1 MYIIYIHIFM
11 RVCIYIYIYIYIY
24 TLDIWWFPQMG
35 ELQNGWF
42 IMENPIKMDDS
53 GVPPFQETS
62 IIRYIYIYYALYL
75 YIHVHIIYII
85 YIYMSYSQS

>member
-1 MYIIYIHIFM
+1 M
-11 RVCIYIYIYIYIY
+11 RVCIYIYY

-62 IIRYIYIYYALYL
+62 IIRYIYILCVISIYTRTH
-75 YIHVHIIYII
+75 YIHYIYI
-85 YIYMSYSQS
+85 

>member
-1 MYIIYIHIFM
+1 
-11 RVCIYIYIYIYIY
+11 
-24 TLDIWWFPQMG
+24 MG

-62 IIRYIYIYYALYL
+62 IIRYIYILCVISIYTRTH
-75 YIHVHIIYII
+75 YIRYTYIYISYNHKYIKNI
-85 YIYMSYSQS
+85 YIYRYLYTCTSTIE

>member
-1 MYIIYIHIFM
+1 
-11 RVCIYIYIYIYIY
+11 
-24 TLDIWWFPQMG
+24 MG

-85 YIYMSYSQS
+85 YI